1 VSLAVM
7 TTVAG
12 FFGMNLEIPIVL
24 DGGFTS
30 GAEHVGG
37 LQFLIATGSA
47 VALGGT
53 VYGFGLAHA
62 TGSFCFLQSCTKY
75 SFMISYHI
83 IIIIIIFKC
92 YHVCVHQY
100 PPFKTSNKKGM
111 LRRLNRNG
119 VQDVDEIV
127 ALGRIF
133 EDMSSIEHAVYR
145 HLYNNTDAKPLTKE
159 GFTAFLEKETSR
171 EVTTREVDL
180 IFEVFDV
187 TKDGKI
193 RENEIAM
200 ATEIANRQSGL
211 VGVGLDK

>member
-1 VSLAVM
+1 
-7 TTVAG
+7 
-12 FFGMNLEIPIVL
+12 VL
-24 DGGFTS
+24 L
-30 GAEHVGG
+30 H
-37 LQFLIATGSA
+37 
-47 VALGGT
+47 LGELFMDLGWLMPL
-53 VYGFGLAHA
+53 VLFV
-62 TGSFCFLQSCTKY
+62 FCTKY
-75 SFMISYHI
+75 I
-83 IIIIIIFKC
+83 IIIVIIFKC
-92 YHVCVHQY
+92 YHVCVHLSTIQHLEQ
-100 PPFKTSNKKGM
+100 KGM

-127 ALGRIF
+127 ALSRIF

-200 ATEIANRQSGL
+200 ATDIANRQSGL